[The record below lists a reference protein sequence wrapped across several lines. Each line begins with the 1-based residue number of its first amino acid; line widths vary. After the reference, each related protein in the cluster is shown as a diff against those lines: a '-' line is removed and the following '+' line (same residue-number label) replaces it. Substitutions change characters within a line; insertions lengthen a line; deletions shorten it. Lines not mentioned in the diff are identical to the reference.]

1 MKSPVITTL
10 LATLLA
16 AAAIVLWQYQP
27 SDPTASAELP
37 SQPIA
42 QNSVSAPVSDQP
54 EHTSPLP
61 QPDRESADGASDD
74 GALETAKG
82 VAVRKDRNCTVELY
96 QSINPETGELKD
108 AYICTPISLPDI
120 DPYTNY
126 PDAVLAGMAYGDAHA
141 AETLGLRMIV
151 SSDPEIEAQGLKL
164 LLRSVALT
172 NDTRAIALA
181 QNARYSN
188 ISKDEVLNEKN
199 VRQLLVLS
207 HVANAVKPG
216 SMASNRYEGLLISG
230 GADPDELAQLK
241 SDSLAIL
248 TELAEIQTEI
258 TGNTDI
264 REALEDA

>member
-10 LATLLA
+10 LATLLT
-16 AAAIVLWQYQP
+16 AAAIVFWQYQP
-27 SDPTASAELP
+27 PDPLTTAE
-37 SQPIA
+37 SQPQSFAGHSATEPVAA
-42 QNSVSAPVSDQP
+42 QPERMQPARQLDTVSADVAP
-54 EHTSPLP
+54 
-61 QPDRESADGASDD
+61 DD
-74 GALETAKG
+74 GALETVMG
-82 VAVRKDRNCTVELY
+82 ISVRKDRNCTVELY

-108 AYICTPISLPDI
+108 AYICAPDSQPEI

-126 PDAVLAGMAYGDAHA
+126 SDSVLAGMAYGDAHA
-141 AETLGLRMIV
+141 AEILGLRMIV

-188 ISKDEVLNEKN
+188 ISKGDELNEKN
-199 VRQLLVLS
+199 VRRLLVLS

-216 SMASNRYEGLLISG
+216 SMASNRYEGLLISN
-230 GADPDELAQLK
+230 GADQEELAQLK

-248 TELAEIQTEI
+248 SELAEIQAEI
-258 TGNTDI
+258 TGNTYI
-264 REALEDA
+264 REVLGDA

>member
-1 MKSPVITTL
+1 MKSPFITTL
-10 LATLLA
+10 LATLLT

-27 SDPTASAELP
+27 SDPTGSAKLP
-37 SQPIA
+37 SQPFA
-42 QNSVSAPVSDQP
+42 QNSVPEPVSDQP
-54 EHTSPLP
+54 QRMSPLP
-61 QPDRESADGASDD
+61 QPDSESADGTSADR
-74 GALETAKG
+74 ALETVMG
-82 VAVRKDRNCTVELY
+82 IAVRNDRNCTVELY

-120 DPYTNY
+120 DPYSNY
-126 PDAVLAGMAYGDAHA
+126 SDSVLAGMAYGDAHA

-151 SSDPEIEAQGLKL
+151 STDPKIEAQGLQL

-188 ISKDEVLNEKN
+188 ISKDDVLNEKN

-216 SMASNRYEGLLISG
+216 SMASNRYEGLLISS
-230 GADPDELAQLK
+230 GADREELAQLK

-248 TELAEIQTEI
+248 TELAAIQTEI